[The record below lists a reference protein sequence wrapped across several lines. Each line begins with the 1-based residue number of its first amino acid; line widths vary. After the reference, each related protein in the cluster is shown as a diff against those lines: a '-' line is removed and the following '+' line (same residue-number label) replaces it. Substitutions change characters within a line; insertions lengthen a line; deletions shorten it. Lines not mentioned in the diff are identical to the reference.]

1 MALGNTLL
9 GIPLLFWG
17 FGCLAIAFAYYRIW
31 PQPSPKRTQLR
42 STWQHVVL
50 RYFHSLVWVL
60 LAAGCFLAG
69 AGYASIGL
77 WLAAAAL
84 PVYIVFLVM
93 LVQDRQRELADL
105 AAQRKARPSVAGS
118 GGAGP
123 GTADSGSPAP
133 GTTGQADSRR
143 PPGSAAT

>member
-31 PQPSPKRTQLR
+31 PQPSPKRTQPR
-42 STWQHVVL
+42 STWQHIVL
-50 RYFHSLVWVL
+50 RYSHSLVWVL

-69 AGYASIGL
+69 AGHANIGL

-105 AAQRKARPSVAGS
+105 AAQRKATPSSTGSRVAE
-118 GGAGP
+118 
-123 GTADSGSPAP
+123 SGSAATSSP
-133 GTTGQADSRR
+133 GQADSRH
-143 PPGSAAT
+143 PSGSANK